1 MTDARTSNPPMTA
14 ISARYD
20 HRIRQV
26 VIELECG
33 LFLSFRPKDVQ
44 GLEKATREDL
54 RRIEISPSGQ
64 GIHFPSL
71 DADIHIPSLLQGVRG
86 SQEWLSSHRAR

>member
-1 MTDARTSNPPMTA
+1 MTA

-20 HRIRQV
+20 HGIRQV
-26 VIELECG
+26 VIELKCG

-44 GLEKATREDL
+44 ELEKATREDL
-54 RRIEISPSGQ
+54 RRIEISPSRQ

-71 DADIHIPSLLQGVRG
+71 DADLQIPSLLQGVLG
-86 SQEWLSSHRAR
+86 SQEWIRSGNPPAKPER

>member
-1 MTDARTSNPPMTA
+1 MTA
-14 ISARYD
+14 KAARYD

-44 GLEKATREDL
+44 GLEKATRDDL
-54 RRIEISPSGQ
+54 RRIEISPSRQ

-71 DADIHIPSLLQGVRG
+71 DADIHIPSLLLGIRG
-86 SQEWLSSHRAR
+86 SQKWLSSHPAK

>member
-1 MTDARTSNPPMTA
+1 MAA

-20 HRIRQV
+20 HRIRQI

-44 GLEKATREDL
+44 GLEKATRDEL
-54 RRIEISPSGQ
+54 RRIEVSPSGQ
-64 GIHFPSL
+64 GIHFPAL
-71 DADIHIPSLLQGVRG
+71 DADIHIPSLLLGALG
-86 SQEWLSSHRAR
+86 SQEWLRPRRAE